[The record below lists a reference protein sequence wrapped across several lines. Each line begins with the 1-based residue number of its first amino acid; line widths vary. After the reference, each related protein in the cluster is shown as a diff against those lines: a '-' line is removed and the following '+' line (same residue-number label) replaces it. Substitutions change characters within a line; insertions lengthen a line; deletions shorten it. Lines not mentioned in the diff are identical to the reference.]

1 MREMDKEQD
10 WLSRERLELYVIV
23 NLAHG
28 RDAQTFPINTQPE
41 LPRFRVLKDAID
53 SGELSAL
60 PGTRG
65 NPNADAMS
73 RVGFSNLWTFAA
85 AAARREELLPGLEPG
100 LRQAAGSAWTVL
112 SRPPKARPILT
123 IPDCLGGQR

>member
-1 MREMDKEQD
+1 MDKEQD

-73 RVGFSNLWTFAA
+73 RVGRPVVRSFCQDWSQ
-85 AAARREELLPGLEPG
+85 ARGKPLLGLDSLEPP
-100 LRQAAGSAWTVL
+100 S
-112 SRPPKARPILT
+112 